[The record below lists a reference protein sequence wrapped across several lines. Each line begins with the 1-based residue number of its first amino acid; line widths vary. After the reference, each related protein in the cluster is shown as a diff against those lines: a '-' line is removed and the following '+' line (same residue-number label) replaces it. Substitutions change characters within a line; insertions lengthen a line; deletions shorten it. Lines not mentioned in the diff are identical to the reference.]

1 MTTHFVL
8 PLQLISRKITKTQWK
23 TLAEQNPKRWKRTPV
38 ISIAHLTSEDTLK
51 SYLNG
56 DFSQSKSKWNKRS
69 ESVLAE
75 YVRSFDSKIDAYR
88 YAEDLVE
95 EFRNQHWR
103 VYYNNPRNRRI
114 YIIRLKEDVWKKNGA
129 FAKANGGEKQ
139 DWRGFLYVGETDES
153 VEKRYQI
160 HTIKVDGK
168 KHKFASK
175 YPHNHHLEIA
185 FDLMED
191 LENTLYCKADALE
204 KERDVA
210 LKLRSEGYATW
221 YN

>member
-1 MTTHFVL
+1 MSTHFVL
-8 PLQLISRKITKTQWK
+8 PLQLISQKITKTQWQ

-38 ISIAHLTSEDTLK
+38 ISIAHLTNEDTVK

-56 DFSQSKSKWNKRS
+56 DFSQSKGRWNKRS
-69 ESVLAE
+69 ESVLTE
-75 YVRSFDSKIDAYR
+75 YMRSFDSKIDAYR

-103 VYYNNPRNRRI
+103 VFYNNPKNRRI
-114 YIIRLKEDVWKKNGA
+114 YIIRLKEDVWKKDGA
-129 FAKANGGEKQ
+129 FAKANGGKKD
-139 DWRGFLYVGETDES
+139 DWKGFLYVGETDET
-153 VEKRYQI
+153 VEKRYEI
-160 HTIKVDGK
+160 HTVKVNGK

-185 FDLMED
+185 YDLMEN
-191 LENTLYCKADALE
+191 LENALYCKADALE